1 MAYKVIRPFK
11 DLTDPNKHDYALDET
26 YPRDGHKPSD
36 DFIQGLLTGSNSAGS
51 IFLATVDEEPELQE
65 GDKSTEEEPELQE
78 GDKSTDEEPELQEG
92 DKSTEEEPELQ
103 EGDKST
109 EEEPELQEGDKSAEE
124 VPAEKPKRKCTT
136 KKAEE

>member
-26 YPRDGHKPSD
+26 YPRAGHKPSD

-51 IFLATVDEEPELQE
+51 IFLTTVDEAPELPEDDKSTEEEPELPE
-65 GDKSTEEEPELQE
+65 GDKSTEEEPELPE
-78 GDKSTDEEPELQEG
+78 GDKPADEAV
-92 DKSTEEEPELQ
+92 D
-103 EGDKST
+103 
-109 EEEPELQEGDKSAEE
+109 
-124 VPAEKPKRKCTT
+124 KPKRKRTT

>member
-26 YPRDGHKPSD
+26 YPRAGHKPSD

-51 IFLATVDEEPELQE
+51 IFLTTVEEEPELPE
-65 GDKSTEEEPELQE
+65 GDKSTEEESEL
-78 GDKSTDEEPELQEG
+78 PEG
-92 DKSTEEEPELQ
+92 DKSTEEESELP
-103 EGDKST
+103 EGDK
-109 EEEPELQEGDKSAEE
+109 
-124 VPAEKPKRKCTT
+124 PADESVEKPKRKRTT

>member
-26 YPRDGHKPSD
+26 YPRASHKPSD

-51 IFLATVDEEPELQE
+51 IFLTTVDEAPELPE
-65 GDKSTEEEPELQE
+65 DDKSTEEEPEFPE
-78 GDKSTDEEPELQEG
+78 GDKPADEAV
-92 DKSTEEEPELQ
+92 D
-103 EGDKST
+103 
-109 EEEPELQEGDKSAEE
+109 
-124 VPAEKPKRKCTT
+124 KPKRKRTT

>member
-51 IFLATVDEEPELQE
+51 IFLATIDEELGLPE
-65 GDKSTEEEPELQE
+65 GDKSTEEEPDLR
-78 GDKSTDEEPELQEG
+78 
-92 DKSTEEEPELQ
+92 
-103 EGDKST
+103 
-109 EEEPELQEGDKSAEE
+109 EGDKSAEE
-124 VPAEKPKRKCTT
+124 VPAEKPKRKRTT

>member
-36 DFIQGLLTGSNSAGS
+36 DFIQGLLSGSNSAGS
-51 IFLATVDEEPELQE
+51 IFLTTVDEAPEVDKPADDEVELPE
-65 GDKSTEEEPELQE
+65 GDKP
-78 GDKSTDEEPELQEG
+78 TDEP
-92 DKSTEEEPELQ
+92 
-103 EGDKST
+103 
-109 EEEPELQEGDKSAEE
+109 
-124 VPAEKPKRKCTT
+124 VEKPKRKRTT

>member
-51 IFLATVDEEPELQE
+51 IFLATIDEKPELPEDDQPV
-65 GDKSTEEEPELQE
+65 EEEPALPE
-78 GDKSTDEEPELQEG
+78 GNKPADE
-92 DKSTEEEPELQ
+92 S
-103 EGDKST
+103 
-109 EEEPELQEGDKSAEE
+109 
-124 VPAEKPKRKCTT
+124 VEKPKRKRTT

>member
-11 DLTDPNKHDYALDET
+11 DLTDPDKHDYALDET

-51 IFLATVDEEPELQE
+51 IFLTTADEAPE
-65 GDKSTEEEPELQE
+65 GDKSTEEEPDL
-78 GDKSTDEEPELQEG
+78 P
-92 DKSTEEEPELQ
+92 
-103 EGDKST
+103 
-109 EEEPELQEGDKSAEE
+109 EGDKSAEE

>member
-1 MAYKVIRPFK
+1 MVYKVIRPFK

-51 IFLATVDEEPELQE
+51 IFLTTVDEAPEVDKPADDEVELPE
-65 GDKSTEEEPELQE
+65 GDKP
-78 GDKSTDEEPELQEG
+78 TDEP
-92 DKSTEEEPELQ
+92 
-103 EGDKST
+103 
-109 EEEPELQEGDKSAEE
+109 
-124 VPAEKPKRKCTT
+124 VEKPKRKRTT

>member
-1 MAYKVIRPFK
+1 MVYKVIRPFK

-51 IFLATVDEEPELQE
+51 IFLTTVDEAPEVDEPADEEVELPE
-65 GDKSTEEEPELQE
+65 GDKP
-78 GDKSTDEEPELQEG
+78 TDEP
-92 DKSTEEEPELQ
+92 
-103 EGDKST
+103 
-109 EEEPELQEGDKSAEE
+109 
-124 VPAEKPKRKCTT
+124 VEKPKRKRTT

>member
-36 DFIQGLLTGSNSAGS
+36 EFIQGLLTGSNSAGS
-51 IFLATVDEEPELQE
+51 IFLATI
-65 GDKSTEEEPELQE
+65 
-78 GDKSTDEEPELQEG
+78 DEEPELQEG

-109 EEEPELQEGDKSAEE
+109 EEEPELQEGDKSTEE
-124 VPAEKPKRKCTT
+124 EPELPEGDKPADESVEKPKRKRTT

>member
-1 MAYKVIRPFK
+1 MDYKVIRPFK
-11 DLTDPNKHDYALDET
+11 DLTDPDKHDYALDET

-36 DFIQGLLTGSNSAGS
+36 EFIQGLLTGSNSAGS
-51 IFLATVDEEPELQE
+51 IFLAAV
-65 GDKSTEEEPELQE
+65 
-78 GDKSTDEEPELQEG
+78 DEEPELQEG

-109 EEEPELQEGDKSAEE
+109 EEEPELQEGDKSTEE
-124 VPAEKPKRKCTT
+124 EPELQEGDKSTEEEPELPEGDKPADESVEKPKRKRTT

>member
-11 DLTDPNKHDYALDET
+11 DLTDPNKHDYALEET

-51 IFLATVDEEPELQE
+51 IFLTIVDEAPELLE
-65 GDKSTEEEPELQE
+65 DDKSTEEEPELQE
-78 GDKSTDEEPELQEG
+78 GDKPTDEPL
-92 DKSTEEEPELQ
+92 
-103 EGDKST
+103 
-109 EEEPELQEGDKSAEE
+109 
-124 VPAEKPKRKCTT
+124 EKPKRKRTT

>member
-26 YPRDGHKPSD
+26 YPRAGHKPSD

-51 IFLATVDEEPELQE
+51 IFLATIDEEPELPDGDKPADDEVELPE
-65 GDKSTEEEPELQE
+65 GDKP
-78 GDKSTDEEPELQEG
+78 TDEP
-92 DKSTEEEPELQ
+92 
-103 EGDKST
+103 
-109 EEEPELQEGDKSAEE
+109 
-124 VPAEKPKRKCTT
+124 VEKPKRKRTT